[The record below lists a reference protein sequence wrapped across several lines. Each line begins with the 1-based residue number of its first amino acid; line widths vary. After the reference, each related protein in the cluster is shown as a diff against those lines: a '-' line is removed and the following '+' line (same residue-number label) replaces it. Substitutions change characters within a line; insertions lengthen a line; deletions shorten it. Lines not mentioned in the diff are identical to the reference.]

1 MWTDI
6 PLFPAQ
12 ASTMA
17 SRVDNLFFF
26 LVGLTIFFSLIIAGT
41 IVYCAVKYHRK
52 RPDQVGA
59 RIHGGLLLEL
69 TWTVIPLM
77 ITMVIFVWGTSVF
90 FAMSRPPDETL
101 RLTLAKVVQAKAAP
115 AAPRIAATPTML
127 ASTAPLARLRLT

>member
-1 MWTDI
+1 MWTGT
-6 PLFPAQ
+6 PLFPEG

-41 IVYCAVKYHRK
+41 ILYCAVKYHRK

-90 FAMSRPPDETL
+90 FAMSPPPDETPNIY
-101 RLTLAKVVQAKAAP
+101 VVG
-115 AAPRIAATPTML
+115 
-127 ASTAPLARLRLT
+127 